1 MKSKVGKLRSGLFKT
16 RENLI
21 GKISNVLKT
30 SSEIDEDFYDE
41 LEEILIE
48 GDVGVETAM
57 NLIEDVKN
65 KVNDLGIRK
74 SENILKFL
82 KSAVKNLIE
91 DYEENEGAENNDF
104 QKEKIKPFV
113 IMVVGVNGT
122 GKTTTIGKLA
132 HHYRKMGKK
141 VLLSAADTFR
151 AAASEQLEI
160 WSERADVDIIRNQPG
175 ADPASV
181 AYDSLQAAINRDI
194 DVLIV
199 DTAGRLHTKVNLMEE
214 LKKIKRVLKKLF
226 DSAPHMTL
234 LVLDATTGQ
243 NGLNQAKQFTNAIG
257 VDRIVLSKLDGTA
270 KGGVVLSIKKE
281 LGVPVKFIGIGEQ
294 IDDLQPFKSEE
305 FIEALFQ

>member
-1 MKSKVGKLRSGLFKT
+1 LKSKVGKLRSGLFKT